1 MITEKGMRDTPQWV
15 QKFYDEWGFYPMA
28 GGAMGAAGFLGLA
41 KETTWGSA
49 VGASDYVELL
59 SESMDLTIDRFEI
72 KNIAAIYTEPDDMSG
87 LRRIEGNVE
96 FPVFPEV
103 LGHFL
108 RGVFGNPS
116 SVNVVASGYLHNNI
130 FRTPTAD
137 FASGQPVPGYTFEVF
152 RDVTSS
158 FQFAGVVM
166 NTLQLSVQPNQELR
180 CSVGVIGK
188 STSVINKTSPS
199 FVSSPVEPFA
209 FDTCSIS
216 IAGAG
221 TALIESFTLDIDGQI
236 QGIPALNASTSI
248 AKIRRGGPQM
258 VGISG
263 TIDFDNLTEYNN
275 FLNQTEQ
282 AFVLNFTKS
291 NSFNLKISLPRVV
304 YTAFPI
310 AMGGRDRITA
320 NFTGKCRYHTG
331 SATAV
336 EFQLTTTSSGF

>member
-1 MITEKGMRDTPQWV
+1 MITRKGIPKWV
-15 QKFYDEWGFYPMA
+15 QKFYNEWGFYPI
-28 GGAMGAAGFLGLA
+28 GGKATGAAGFLGLA
-41 KETTWGSA
+41 KETTWGTA
-49 VGASDYVELL
+49 VGATNYVELL
-59 SESMDLTIDRFEI
+59 SESMELSIDMFKNKEI
-72 KNIAAIYTEPDDMSG
+72 AEIYTEPDDMSG

-96 FPVFPEV
+96 FAAMPGV

-116 SVNVVASGYLHNNI
+116 SVNVVASGYLHTNV

-166 NTLQLSVQPNQELR
+166 NTFQLSVQPNQELR
-180 CSVGVIGK
+180 CSVGVVGK
-188 STSVINKTSPS
+188 SSSIINKTAPS

-216 IAGAG
+216 IAGVG
-221 TALIESFTLDIDGQI
+221 SALIESFTLDIDGQI

-258 VGISG
+258 VGVSG
-263 TIDFDNLTEYNN
+263 TIDFDNLTEYND
-275 FLNQTEQ
+275 FLTQTEQ
-282 AFVLNFTKS
+282 AFVLNFTKA
-291 NSFNLKISLPRVV
+291 NSFSLKISLPRVV

-310 AMGGRDRITA
+310 SMGGRDRITA

-336 EFQLTTTSSGF
+336 EFQLTTTQSGF